1 MEENNEIEL
10 DFLELFRY
18 LKRKVAVLLVAALV
32 GGVFGF
38 VYIKATAKPVYS
50 ANITVYLMNRQYEEA
65 VVYADLQIASQYVND
80 YRVLIK
86 SRSVTDAVIEK
97 LDLDLTNEE
106 VAKKISVDY
115 ETSSRVVTV
124 TVKDGDA
131 QRAADIANVLG
142 TDGNRIVA
150 EMMNLKN
157 IKLVDEA
164 RVPLIPKIA
173 SATTW
178 AVLLAVAAVVL
189 AAGILAV
196 IRVLDD
202 SIRTEEDVERYLGLS
217 TLGIIPQTQELQS
230 KAPVKGQAKLQSRK

>member
-18 LKRKVAVLLVAALV
+18 FRRKVAVLLLAALV

-50 ANITVYLMNRQYEEA
+50 ANITVYLMSRQYEEA
-65 VVYADLQIASQYVND
+65 VVYSDLQIATQYVND
-80 YRVLIK
+80 YQVLIK
-86 SRSVTDAVIEK
+86 SRSVTDTLIDK
-97 LDLDLTNEE
+97 LNLDMTNEE
-106 VAKKISVDY
+106 LAKKISVDFEY
-115 ETSSRVVTV
+115 SSRVVTV

-131 QRAADIANVLG
+131 QRAADIANTLG

-150 EMMNLKN
+150 EMMDLGS

-164 RVPLIPKIA
+164 RVPQIPEIA
-173 SATTW
+173 SAAKW
-178 AVLLAVAAVVL
+178 AVLLAAAALVL
-189 AAGILAV
+189 TAGVLAV

-202 SIRTEEDVERYLGLS
+202 TIRTEEDVERYLGLS
-217 TLGIIPQTQELQS
+217 TLGIIPQTQELQA
-230 KAPVKGQAKLQSRK
+230 KPPVKGQAKPKSRK